1 MVRLQRCC
9 SPVLARLSR
18 GCLSTPSQ
26 RLALAKILPIHR
38 LNLFA
43 ISPKKAARKAN
54 VILEIDKGQSG
65 GMLKSATRH
74 LQFPTRMNF
83 PRLRNSL
90 LAAAALT
97 SISHVSAQKADFNE
111 VGRQM
116 SIMLQNSHFA
126 KLPFDQDLA
135 RRFLEDYL
143 KDLDFQRLYFTQEDV
158 DRFNEAYGSDMHRL
172 ILEGKS
178 MQAAVEIYGVF
189 KERVRARVAQTG
201 HLLNGTDFD
210 FAQKE
215 KVLMSRKD
223 ASWPKNEKEAAD
235 LWRLQ
240 IKEAVLGEVLR
251 REMLT
256 KLSKEQ
262 GKADPGSDDRS
273 PKEKVSLRYK
283 RFLASVEDVDD
294 EEVANYFLSAVAR
307 AYDPHTD
314 YMSAREM
321 SRFKDGMKNELVG
334 IGALLQAEEDGA
346 TKIMGIVVGGP
357 ADREGSLKLNDRVVG
372 VNVLNT
378 DKPSDMV
385 DIMFMK
391 IDKVVDL
398 IRGKEGTSVA
408 LKVEPA
414 AGPPGV
420 TRMVVIRRDK
430 VEMKDEQA
438 SGELIEI
445 KTEKK
450 QSKRLGVITLPSF
463 YADFDNGKVSCADDV
478 EKILKRLMEEKI
490 DGLMLDLRNNGGG
503 SLDEVRRMTGF
514 FMEQGPVVQ
523 VKDTLGRV
531 QVKNSENGKP
541 VYAGAMVV
549 LTDRS
554 SASASEILAGALQDF
569 NRAVVIGETSTFG
582 KGTVQQ
588 PMDIGRMLPLFSN
601 RNGAGF
607 LKVTIQKFYRP
618 SGSSTQM
625 DGVASDIALPSIMD
639 GLEIGESFL
648 EHSLPHDRIRSS
660 DDFKPDDAGKLF
672 IPRLKELSAKRVE
685 VCRDFGY
692 VRDDVR
698 RTSERIKAN
707 TLSLNK
713 TERVNELAES
723 DVRQKE
729 RNVERR
735 ERFAKIAEED
745 KSLFK
750 FYKITLDDI
759 KAGNKIKSYDPSDES
774 ASFMRR
780 AKDETEDLDDSPKW
794 PTGLDPIKRES
805 IAVMRDLVELS
816 ESARVAGLIE

>member
-1 MVRLQRCC
+1 MTL
-9 SPVLARLSR
+9 
-18 GCLSTPSQ
+18 
-26 RLALAKILPIHR
+26 H
-38 LNLFA
+38 
-43 ISPKKAARKAN
+43 
-54 VILEIDKGQSG
+54 
-65 GMLKSATRH
+65 
-74 LQFPTRMNF
+74 
-83 PRLRNSL
+83 RLRNTI
-90 LAAAALT
+90 LAAAVLASFSPLKG
-97 SISHVSAQKADFNE
+97 QQADFNE

-126 KLPFDQDLA
+126 RLPFDEALG
-135 RRFLEDYL
+135 RRFLDDYL

-158 DRFNEAYGSDMHRL
+158 DRFNESYGSRMHSL
-172 ILEGKS
+172 ILQGKS
-178 MQAAVEIYGVF
+178 MEAATTIYDIF
-189 KERVRARVAQTG
+189 KERVRARVAQTEK
-201 HLLNGTDFD
+201 LLNGNDLD
-210 FAQKE
+210 FASDD
-215 KVLMSRKD
+215 KVMMSRKD
-223 ASWPKNEKEAAD
+223 AAWPKNEKEAAE

-251 REMLT
+251 REMLA
-256 KLSKEQ
+256 KMAKEQ

-273 PKEKVSLRYK
+273 PKDKVSLRYK
-283 RFLASVEDVDD
+283 RFLASVEDVDN

-321 SRFKDGMKNELVG
+321 GRFKDSMKNELVG
-334 IGALLQAEEDGA
+334 IGALLQPEEDGA

-372 VNVLNT
+372 VNALNT
-378 DKPSDMV
+378 EKPADMI

-414 AGPPGV
+414 SGAPGV
-420 TRMVVIRRDK
+420 TRIVVIQRGK

-438 SGELIEI
+438 SGELIEL
-445 KTEKK
+445 KNGKS
-450 QSKRLGVITLPSF
+450 QPKRLGVIALPSF
-463 YADFDNGKVSCADDV
+463 YADFDNGEVSCADDV
-478 EKILKRLMEEKI
+478 EMLLKRLMDEKI
-490 DGLMLDLRNNGGG
+490 DGLILDLRNNGGG

-541 VYAGAMVV
+541 IYTGPMVV

-569 NRAVVIGETSTFG
+569 NRAVVVGEASTFG

-601 RNGAGF
+601 RNDAGF

-625 DGVASDIALPSIMD
+625 DGVASDIIIPSIMD
-639 GLEIGESFL
+639 GLEIGESYL
-648 EHSLPHDRIRSS
+648 EHSLPHDLIRSAG
-660 DDFKPDDAGKLF
+660 DFKPLDAERLF
-672 IPRLKELSAKRVE
+672 IPKLKQLSLTRVDA
-685 VCRDFGY
+685 CRDFEY

-698 RTSERIKAN
+698 RTTERITAN
-707 TLSLNK
+707 ALSLNK
-713 TERVNELAES
+713 AKRDKELAES
-723 DVRQKE
+723 DARQKE
-729 RNVERR
+729 RNAERR

-745 KSLFK
+745 KQRFK
-750 FYKITLDDI
+750 FYKLTLDDI
-759 KAGNKIKSYDPSDES
+759 KGGNELKSYDPSEES
-774 ASFMRR
+774 ASFMRK